1 MGRAVIPFKRPRLV
15 EEKEDE
21 SSRKDESSKKDKS
34 SKKSESSKKDKK
46 ELSAEKGNIKQME
59 YLKKICIT
67 DISFCV

>member
-21 SSRKDESSKKDKS
+21 SPRKDESSKKDEP

-46 ELSAEKGNIKQME
+46 ETSSDKGNIKQKI
-59 YLKKICIT
+59 YRLKRKLKHFVF
-67 DISFCV
+67 S